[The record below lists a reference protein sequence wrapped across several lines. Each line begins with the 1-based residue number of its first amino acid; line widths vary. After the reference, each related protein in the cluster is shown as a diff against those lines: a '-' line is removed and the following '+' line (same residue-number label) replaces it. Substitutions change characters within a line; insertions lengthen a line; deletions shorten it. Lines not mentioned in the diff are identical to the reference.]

1 MTARIAQQIR
11 KAYVLC
17 ARTLVDGR
25 MELDEADDMG
35 FDVNLPVFTVSQAA
49 QLAGVHPQTLR
60 QYDRIGLVTPRR
72 TDGGARRY
80 SLRDID
86 RTVQAQRLS
95 QDESI
100 NLAGITRILALQEE
114 NRELRRQVRRLRR
127 PAGSSIFAADAD
139 GDIVEVQRSRRAR
152 MWRHEIHAHAR
163 EITSGPATMAP
174 TDAVSGAAAEQL
186 VLPPTRAMV
195 VWGA

>member
-1 MTARIAQQIR
+1 MTAKIAQQIR

-72 TDGGARRY
+72 TGGGARRY

-86 RTVQAQRLS
+86 RLVQAQHLS

-100 NLAGITRILALQEE
+100 NLAGITRILELQEE
-114 NRELRRQVRRLRR
+114 NRQLRRQVRRLRK

-163 EITSGPATMAP
+163 EITAGPSSGSADADALLPAIRPA
-174 TDAVSGAAAEQL
+174 ASGS
-186 VLPPTRAMV
+186 TMV